1 MLGVAAAGAA
11 GAAGAALTS
20 GSASAQPGA
29 GKPAKKRKINPDNI
43 SIQLYT
49 LSALTATDLD
59 GTLAKLADI
68 GFTRVEHAGIP
79 QGMTAKQFR
88 AALNRHGLRSTSGH
102 NTPPSD
108 PLDKNQW
115 RRGREGANTHRPK
128 TGNWS
133 APGITG
139 FDPETGPTFISTKD
153 EWLRLADLVNAAGE
167 MAHRNGLKFGLHNHY
182 WEFLP
187 VEGTPLTGSDILFA
201 ETDPRYVNFE
211 IDIYWAWFGHHDPA
225 RIVALEQ
232 DRVTQF
238 HVKDMSLVSP
248 PSDGAEFTFTD
259 PGAGIID
266 FARVFA
272 AKAAPTAQTE
282 FIIERDDAG
291 ANAMATAKKG
301 YRFLRNLRF

>member
-1 MLGVAAAGAA
+1 MLGTGAA
-11 GAAGAALTS
+11 GAVGVAGAGLVGA
-20 GSASAQPGA
+20 GASASPAQAAPG
-29 GKPAKKRKINPDNI
+29 KRKIDPRHI

-59 GTLAKLADI
+59 GTLEALAEI

-79 QGMTAKQFR
+79 EGMTARQFR

-108 PLDKNQW
+108 PLNRNAW
-115 RRGREGANTHRPK
+115 RRVLDDANTLGQK
-128 TGNWS
+128 TVNWS
-133 APGITG
+133 APGLKG
-139 FDPETGPTFISTKD
+139 FDPVTGPVFIETKD
-153 EWLRLADLVNAAGE
+153 EWLRLAELVNEAGL
-167 MAHRNGLKFGLHNHY
+167 MAHRNGLKFGLHNHF
-182 WEFLP
+182 WEFAP

-211 IDIYWAWFGHHDPA
+211 IDIYWAWYGHNDPA

-248 PSDGAEFTFTD
+248 PSDQGEYTFTD

-266 FARVFA
+266 FARIFA
-272 AKAAPTAQTE
+272 AKKDTAQTE

-291 ANAMATAKKG
+291 TDALRTARRG
-301 YRFLRNLRF
+301 FRFLRNLRW